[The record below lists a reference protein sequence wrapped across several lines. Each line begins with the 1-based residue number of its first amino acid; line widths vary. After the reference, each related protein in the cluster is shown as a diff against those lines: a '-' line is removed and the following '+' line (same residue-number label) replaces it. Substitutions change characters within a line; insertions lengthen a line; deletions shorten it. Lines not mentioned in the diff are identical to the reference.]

1 MSKSS
6 KILIIEDDHSAAES
20 IETLCRE
27 MGHRPLVAYD
37 GLTGLQLAAAEKPE
51 LILSDIAM
59 PGLDGFEVA
68 RRVRSNHDL
77 DATKIVAVTGHPPK
91 TPAKNQKTFD
101 YYVIKPFSIEN
112 LESVINRSLE
122 APRETP

>member
-1 MSKSS
+1 MHESS
-6 KILIIEDDHSAAES
+6 TILIIEDDQDAAES

-27 MGHRPLVAYD
+27 LGHKPLVAYD
-37 GLTGLQLAAAEKPE
+37 GVTGLMLAAREKPK

-77 DATKIVAVTGHPPK
+77 DGTRIVAVTSCAPK
-91 TPAKNQKTFD
+91 TPATNQKTFD
-101 YYVIKPFSIEN
+101 EYVLKPFSIEN
-112 LESVINRSLE
+112 LEKVINKFTQE
-122 APRETP
+122 

>member
-6 KILIIEDDHSAAES
+6 TILIIEDDQDAAES
-20 IETLCRE
+20 IEHVCRE
-27 MGHRPLVAYD
+27 MGHRTFVAYD
-37 GLTGLQLAAAEKPE
+37 GATGLRLAASEKPE

-68 RRVRSNHDL
+68 RQIRSNHDL
-77 DATKIVAVTGHPPK
+77 DSTKIVAVTGHPPK

-101 YYVIKPFSIEN
+101 EYVIKPFSIEQ
-112 LESVINRSLE
+112 LENVIKKF
-122 APRETP
+122 TGT